1 METTEEAG
9 QDDRREDVVESGEV
23 VENEVE
29 EVEEGKVGTWELVLV
44 PCWGG

>member
-1 METTEEAG
+1 METIEEAG

-29 EVEEGKVGTWELVLV
+29 EVEEGREHQKEI
-44 PCWGG
+44 